1 MSKILDKITKD
12 YQDDVLVRIAYH
24 SSAIENNRIT
34 LNETITILLEDKMP
48 NSNFSIREFF
58 EVENHRQALDFVWEN
73 LESSL
78 DIYSIKKIHHYLLDR
93 LNHERGQFKTQ
104 RNAIAGAS
112 FNTASVQETPILMQQ
127 WIDNTN
133 YRLNVA
139 TNDEEKV
146 KIILESHIQ
155 FERIHPFI
163 DGNGRTGRL
172 IMLHQFLQNNLVPLI
187 IQKENKREYL
197 DILDNQD
204 VDGFYNLYQKNYDF
218 EFTKLEIFFEQK
230 NEDLER

>member
-1 MSKILDKITKD
+1 MNTILEKITKE
-12 YQDDVLVRIAYH
+12 YQDDILVRIAYH

-58 EVENHRQALDFVWEN
+58 EVENHRQALNFVWEN
-73 LESSL
+73 LNQSL
-78 DIYSIKKIHHYLLDR
+78 DLYKIKKIHSYLLDR

-112 FNTASVQETPILMQQ
+112 FNTASVQETPLLMQQ

-133 YRLNVA
+133 YRLSIAKN
-139 TNDEEKV
+139 NEEKI

-172 IMLHQFLQNNLVPLI
+172 IMLQQFLQNNLVPFI
-187 IQKENKREYL
+187 IQKDNKKMYL

-204 VDGFYNLYQKNYDF
+204 VEEFYKLYQKYYDF
-218 EFTKLEIFFEQK
+218 ELTKLEIFFDQK
-230 NEDLER
+230 NDLER

>member
-1 MSKILDKITKD
+1 MNTILEKITKE
-12 YQDDVLVRIAYH
+12 YQDDILVRIAYH

-58 EVENHRQALDFVWEN
+58 EVENHRQALNFVWEN
-73 LESSL
+73 LNQSL
-78 DIYSIKKIHHYLLDR
+78 DLYKIKKIHAYLLDR

-112 FNTASVQETPILMQQ
+112 FNTASVQETPLLMQQ

-133 YRLNVA
+133 YRLSIAKN
-139 TNDEEKV
+139 NEEKI

-172 IMLHQFLQNNLVPLI
+172 IMLQQFLQNNLVPFI
-187 IQKENKREYL
+187 IQKDNKKMYL

-204 VDGFYNLYQKNYDF
+204 VEEFYKLYQKYYDF
-218 EFTKLEIFFEQK
+218 ELTKLEIFFDQK
-230 NEDLER
+230 NDLER

>member
-1 MSKILDKITKD
+1 MNTILEKITKE
-12 YQDDVLVRIAYH
+12 YQDDILVRIAYH

-58 EVENHRQALDFVWEN
+58 EVENHRQALNFVWEN
-73 LESSL
+73 LSQSL
-78 DIYSIKKIHHYLLDR
+78 DLYKIKKIHAYLLDR

-112 FNTASVQETPILMQQ
+112 FNTASVQETPLLMQQ

-133 YRLNVA
+133 YRLSIAKSN
-139 TNDEEKV
+139 EEKI

-172 IMLHQFLQNNLVPLI
+172 IMLQQFLQNNLVPFI
-187 IQKENKREYL
+187 IQKDNKKMYL

-204 VDGFYNLYQKNYDF
+204 VEEFYKLYQKYYDF
-218 EFTKLEIFFEQK
+218 ELTKLEIFFDQK
-230 NEDLER
+230 NDLER

>member
-1 MSKILDKITKD
+1 MNTILEKITKE
-12 YQDDVLVRIAYH
+12 YQDDILVRIAYH

-58 EVENHRQALDFVWEN
+58 EVENHRQALNFVWEN
-73 LESSL
+73 LNQSL
-78 DIYSIKKIHHYLLDR
+78 DLYKIKKIHAYLLDR

-112 FNTASVQETPILMQQ
+112 FNTTSVQETPLLMQQ

-133 YRLNVA
+133 YRLSIAKN
-139 TNDEEKV
+139 NEEKI

-172 IMLHQFLQNNLVPLI
+172 IMLQQFLQNNLVPFI
-187 IQKENKREYL
+187 IQKDNKKMYL

-204 VDGFYNLYQKNYDF
+204 VEEFYKLYQKYYDF
-218 EFTKLEIFFEQK
+218 ELTKLEIFFDQK
-230 NEDLER
+230 NDLER